1 LDRLVE
7 QRNGC
12 GDNGDRRD
20 PRIVLGNIDGIGY
33 VRIMDDGGGVVVG
46 NVHLGVDES
55 CKHASGDE
63 RCSHGC
69 RSEIVVVRIKISFNN
84 QYTGDG
90 VYMGLDMYLQGRF
103 ACEACLL
110 RNKGCKTRGAYQQN
124 IWSKVS

>member
-1 LDRLVE
+1 LNRLVE
-7 QRNGC
+7 QRNGY

-20 PRIVLGNIDGIGY
+20 LCIVLGNIDGIGY

-69 RSEIVVVRIKISFNN
+69 RSEIVVRIKISFNN

-90 VYMGLDMYLQGRF
+90 VYMGLICIYKVD
-103 ACEACLL
+103 LL
-110 RNKGCKTRGAYQQN
+110 VRHVC
-124 IWSKVS
+124 